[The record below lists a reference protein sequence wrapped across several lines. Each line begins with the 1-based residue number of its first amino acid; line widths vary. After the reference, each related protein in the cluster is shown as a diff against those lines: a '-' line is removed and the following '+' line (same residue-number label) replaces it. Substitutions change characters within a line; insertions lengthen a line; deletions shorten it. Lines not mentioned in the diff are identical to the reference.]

1 MDLTWLPKKSL
12 NNIQRCNCA
21 ATRTPLWERPRLSGG
36 VPYLPHGR
44 RAENVR
50 SCPGTS
56 DVNLFRYCDGVIH
69 LVELIARAARSLH
82 RLRQKESSRSVNATA
97 LNRTLTE
104 HFEIKAPSQAAAR
117 NCGAVATLSAFLND
131 ATLRGGL
138 LGRMPTDSTNWGR
151 IQMRRGN
158 KRRVPQSSP
167 QKTTTSTCEDKRMQ
181 RCPGSLSNRVTTCV
195 AKVIEGSLRP

>member
-1 MDLTWLPKKSL
+1 
-12 NNIQRCNCA
+12 
-21 ATRTPLWERPRLSGG
+21 LSGD

-50 SCPGTS
+50 SARVLQTF
-56 DVNLFRYCDGVIH
+56 NLFRYCDGVIH
-69 LVELIARAARSLH
+69 LDELIARAARSLH
-82 RLRQKESSRSVNATA
+82 RLRQKEPSRSVNATA

-138 LGRMPTDSTNWGR
+138 LGRIPTYSTN
-151 IQMRRGN
+151 
-158 KRRVPQSSP
+158 
-167 QKTTTSTCEDKRMQ
+167 
-181 RCPGSLSNRVTTCV
+181 
-195 AKVIEGSLRP
+195 